1 MHPDTERRG
10 RPDEI
15 RERPASRVEGRL
27 IARLSTAAFGGAI
40 VALLF
45 GIDAIGGHHAAGAA
59 SAGLAPA
66 VALLLIGASALRGLV
81 RVPPGEAVVLLSFGR
96 YVGTLREPG
105 FWWARPW
112 ADRRRVSTKI
122 RSHETLGTKVNDA
135 DGNPIEMS
143 AVVMWRVADTAKALF
158 EVEDFGHFMS
168 TQCDAALRELA
179 AGYRY
184 DNRGD
189 GSASLSGSAIE
200 VTDQLTLEISHR
212 VSTAGLSVL
221 ESRIVRIAYAP
232 EIAQAMLRRQ
242 QAGAIVSARQQIVE
256 GAVGMVELAL
266 NRLDEENV
274 VELDEER
281 KAAMVSNLLVVLC
294 SDHPTQ
300 PILNAGSLY
309 H

>member
-1 MHPDTERRG
+1 
-10 RPDEI
+10 
-15 RERPASRVEGRL
+15 VL
-27 IARLSTAAFGGAI
+27 GGAI
-40 VALLF
+40 VDLVFAL
-45 GIDAIGGHHAAGAA
+45 GDIGGRHSSGS
-59 SAGLAPA
+59 SAGGFVPF
-66 VALLLIGASALRGLV
+66 VALVVIAAAALRGLV
-81 RVPPGEAVVLLSFGR
+81 RVPPGEAVTLLTFGR
-96 YVGTLREPG
+96 YAGTLREPG
-105 FWWARPW
+105 FWWVRPW
-112 ADRRRVSTKI
+112 TDRLRVSTKI

-143 AVVMWRVADTAKALF
+143 AVVMWRVVDTVKALF
-158 EVEDFGHFMS
+158 EVEDYCHFMS

-184 DNRGD
+184 DSRGD

-212 VSTAGLSVL
+212 VGTAGLSVL

-242 QAGAIVSARQQIVE
+242 QAGAIVLARQQIVE